1 MVQLI
6 SELNKVNGYSYDD
19 SWKLPTFSVI
29 ISILTAFKPDM
40 ERQGGYPAR
49 FVCHNQTSPRL
60 GSISNVSVNTPMP
73 RSSKKFL
80 HSSGSLSRNS
90 PSYEEKR
97 TDNTPDGGWA
107 EQWNYWITST
117 VPQLSLISWPEVW
130 HVSRPAPPQ
139 SWYPVMLSSQPEIQ
153 FLSGHVRVGSEGWPP
168 IWEVGFQWLSG
179 GWRPSGKTGDQTRG
193 RWGWKVS
200 RRREILI
207 STPSGTSALLQTWS
221 KCFLIAVSFMTPQQ
235 YIKTVK

>member
-1 MVQLI
+1 MKTSHVLRNYLYSDSFQARHRAPGGLSCPLCLSQSNLSSAWVNIKCLSQYPNAEVLDTVLHI
-6 SELNKVNGYSYDD
+6 S
-19 SWKLPTFSVI
+19 W
-29 ISILTAFKPDM
+29 
-40 ERQGGYPAR
+40 
-49 FVCHNQTSPRL
+49 
-60 GSISNVSVNTPMP
+60 
-73 RSSKKFL
+73 
-80 HSSGSLSRNS
+80 SLSRNS

-200 RRREILI
+200 RRRERYWFLLRQEHLLCCRLDLSAFSLQYPSWHLN
-207 STPSGTSALLQTWS
+207 STLRLSNNLQLLS
-221 KCFLIAVSFMTPQQ
+221 SER
-235 YIKTVK
+235 Y